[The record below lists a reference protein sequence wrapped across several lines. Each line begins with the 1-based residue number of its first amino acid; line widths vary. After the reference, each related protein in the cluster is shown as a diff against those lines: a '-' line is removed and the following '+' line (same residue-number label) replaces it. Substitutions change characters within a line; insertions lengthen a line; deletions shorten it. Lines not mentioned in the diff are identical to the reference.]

1 MGKESTQK
9 GQTFQ
14 LGLNKEVDH
23 ITLFPLLKGTFKK
36 KVKQE
41 NETELFALGNSGFTR
56 VSDSL
61 WSIDFWAT
69 LGSHLHSQTALGL
82 FALGKRSVSL

>member
-1 MGKESTQK
+1 MYHFIYKYQKE
-9 GQTFQ
+9 
-14 LGLNKEVDH
+14 
-23 ITLFPLLKGTFKK
+23 LLKKK
-36 KVKQE
+36 AKQE
-41 NETELFALGNSGFTR
+41 NKAELFALGNSGFTR